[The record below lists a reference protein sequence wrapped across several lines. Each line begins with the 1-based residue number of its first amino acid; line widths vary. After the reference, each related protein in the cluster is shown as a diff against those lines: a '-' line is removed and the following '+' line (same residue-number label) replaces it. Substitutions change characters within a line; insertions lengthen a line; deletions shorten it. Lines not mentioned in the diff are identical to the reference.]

1 MDATPNLDL
10 PYIMAAQAQ
19 KHVTHNE
26 AIRVLDAIVQ
36 LAVLDRDLD
45 APPASPAEGDRYI
58 VATSASGGW
67 TGHDLEVAAFQ
78 DGAWSFYAPAEG
90 WLAWVA
96 DEDSLVAWDGADW
109 VATSGAT
116 NLNPAALVGVNTT
129 ADATNR
135 LAAKSDAVLFSHDD
149 VTPGTGDQ
157 RTILNKAAAGNTAS
171 FVYQTAFSGRAEIGL
186 AGDDDFSFKVSADG
200 AVWTEAL
207 RLKKDGSAVVAG
219 VPVRHT
225 APPKLPTYTV
235 ATRPSAATY
244 AAGSLIYV
252 SDWPGGGIAMVSD
265 GTAWRPVPRR
275 RGRVSEILD
284 GDEGVAFNFGLARG
298 LVADF
303 TGSLSVS
310 GRADDMVT
318 LTRAS
323 DGTFIGSNGL
333 LQSASSNVLRYT
345 YDPVARDKG
354 RLLLEG
360 AATNLLVRSAEF
372 GSWSAAQCSV
382 SSNAAAAPD
391 GTTTA
396 DKIVEDSATNSHYL
410 LLGATGTTNTNQH
423 VFSVWAKADSRS
435 VIRLRFF
442 EGSTFTRNVFADFDL
457 SAGTASA
464 ATTGGATATSA
475 GIEAFAGGWYRC
487 WVSCVL
493 GGSDTTIQARVHILS
508 AVGVS
513 SYAGDGTSGLYVWG
527 AQLEVGS
534 VPTSYIA
541 TTSSTAT
548 RSADS
553 LVVGPSTFPVQASGE
568 CTLYVRW
575 RIKSQT
581 ASTSGKVRATNS
593 SDSEYISFRETTV
606 IGGADLAVYDNPA
619 FVVDTASQAITLGAE
634 YALAASVRA
643 NDAKFYVNGAQ
654 FAADTSLTVPTIDRL
669 AITPGSGSIYE
680 IDEIAYIARALG
692 AAELAALTAL

>member
-1 MDATPNLDL
+1 MTAIDDARALV
-10 PYIMAAQAQ
+10 AQHIVRGGPRTITVDEIQA
-19 KHVTHNE
+19 
-26 AIRVLDAIVQ
+26 VLYRLGDAIDERALKVGALLTAATAIVSTGVTGQ
-36 LAVLDRDLD
+36 EVVNAEWVL
-45 APPASPAEGDRYI
+45 GKI
-58 VATSASGGW
+58 
-67 TGHDLEVAAFQ
+67 
-78 DGAWSFYAPAEG
+78 
-90 WLAWVA
+90 
-96 DEDSLVAWDGADW
+96 
-109 VATSGAT
+109 
-116 NLNPAALVGVNTT
+116 AALDGFDELDKLQPVFQ
-129 ADATNR
+129 
-135 LAAKSDAVLFSHDD
+135 AA
-149 VTPGTGDQ
+149 
-157 RTILNKAAAGNTAS
+157 RILG
-171 FVYQTAFSGRAEIGL
+171 
-186 AGDDDFSFKVSADG
+186 
-200 AVWTEAL
+200 
-207 RLKKDGSAVVAG
+207 
-219 VPVRHT
+219 
-225 APPKLPTYTV
+225 
-235 ATRPSAATY
+235 
-244 AAGSLIYV
+244 
-252 SDWPGGGIAMVSD
+252 
-265 GTAWRPVPRR
+265 
-275 RGRVSEILD
+275 
-284 GDEGVAFNFGLARG
+284 GDEGVAFAFRAREALINDYTNILA
-298 LVADF
+298 A
-303 TGSLSVS
+303 S
-310 GRADDMVT
+310 GRPSALAT

-323 DGTFIGSNGL
+323 SATFIGRDRL
-333 LQSASSNVLRYT
+333 LQSVSSNALRYA
-345 YDPVARDKG
+345 YDRLSGQPRG
-354 RLLLEG
+354 LLLEG
-360 AATNLLVRSAEF
+360 AATNLLIRSAEF
-372 GSWSAAQCSV
+372 GSWTAAQCSV
-382 SSNAAAAPD
+382 SSDAAAAPD

-410 LLGATGTTNTNQH
+410 LLGASGTTNTNQH

-527 AQLEVGS
+527 AQLEIGS

-593 SDSEYISFRETTV
+593 SDSEYISFRETTTL
-606 IGGADLAVYDNPA
+606 IGVDLAVYDNPS
-619 FVVDTASQAITLGAE
+619 FVVDTASQAITLGNE

-669 AITPGSGSIYE
+669 AITPGTGSIYE

-692 AAELAALTAL
+692 AAELAALTVV